1 MQIPSAQN
9 NPTQNPIVAQFLD
22 YFDKVRARTLRLA
35 KCIPPDKLEWTFK
48 PGRFTLGDLLRHLA
62 GVERYMWAENARF
75 LPSRYPGHA
84 RELADGYDAVFNYMS
99 ALHADSMAI
108 FTALTDA
115 DLLRKCSTPDGA
127 SITLWK
133 WLRLMAEHEI
143 HHRGQ
148 IYLYLAMLD
157 VPTPPLYGLT
167 EEQVRE
173 RSK

>member
-1 MQIPSAQN
+1 MDA
-9 NPTQNPIVAQFLD
+9 NPQLAQFLD
-22 YFDKVRARTLRLA
+22 YFEKVRARTIRVA
-35 KCIPPDKLEWTFK
+35 KCIPPERLEWTFK

-75 LPSRYPGHA
+75 QPSRYPGHG
-84 RELADGYDAVFNYMS
+84 RELADGYDATFAYLDR
-99 ALHADSMAI
+99 LHKESLEI
-108 FTALTDA
+108 FRSLTDD
-115 DLLRKCSTPDGA
+115 DLQKKCTTVDAG

>member
-1 MQIPSAQN
+1 ME
-9 NPTQNPIVAQFLD
+9 NPEAAQFLD
-22 YFDKVRARTLRLA
+22 QLEKVRARTLRVA
-35 KCIPPDKLEWTFK
+35 QCIPPPQIEWTFK

-62 GVERYMWAENARF
+62 GTERFMWAENARF
-75 LPSRYPGHA
+75 QPSRYPGHG
-84 RELADGYDAVFNYMS
+84 RELAEGYDAIFAYVDR
-99 ALHADSMAI
+99 LHGESIEI
-108 FTALTDA
+108 FGALTDA
-115 DLLRKCSTPDGA
+115 DLHKKAITPDGA

-133 WLRLMAEHEI
+133 WLRLMIEHEI

-148 IYLYLAMLD
+148 IYIYLAMLE